1 MEKELYDTAVDGN
14 IFGLE
19 YYLNQGVDINTKNN
33 CGLNLLMIN
42 LIFGKDNEE
51 YINYLLE
58 NGIDI
63 NYTCDTNQNALHIA
77 TLKADLKMVKFLLES
92 GIDINKTDE
101 NGFNA
106 LMSSCKGCFL
116 DFQDLFYYSK
126 IQFNDVEKSY
136 LHILLNNWCKYRKK
150 ELYNNQYKIIEL
162 LLKEG
167 INKNQIS
174 VNGLNAMDLLIN
186 NVYIRDMKYIDLLIE
201 NGIKPAKEY
210 SKKFDLKEILF
221 NESFSNF
228 ISIKNDHNIYL
239 KKLKRIEG
247 MSYERK

>member
-1 MEKELYDTAVDGN
+1 M
-14 IFGLE
+14 
-19 YYLNQGVDINTKNN
+19 
-33 CGLNLLMIN
+33 
-42 LIFGKDNEE
+42 
-51 YINYLLE
+51 
-58 NGIDI
+58 
-63 NYTCDTNQNALHIA
+63 
-77 TLKADLKMVKFLLES
+77 
-92 GIDINKTDE
+92 
-101 NGFNA
+101 
-106 LMSSCKGCFL
+106 
-116 DFQDLFYYSK
+116 
-126 IQFNDVEKSY
+126 
-136 LHILLNNWCKYRKK
+136 HILLNNWCKYRKK